1 MKGYCNNEVLAREG
15 IDTGRALPI
24 KTMALQCNNEV
35 LAREG
40 IDTIEAFIDISL
52 DFLSNNE
59 VLAREGIDTIFERFA
74 SSEIFLVTMRY

>member
-1 MKGYCNNEVLAREG
+1 MRSNNEVLAREG

-40 IDTIEAFIDISL
+40 IDTVNVVVSMINI
-52 DFLSNNE
+52 
-59 VLAREGIDTIFERFA
+59 GYT
-74 SSEIFLVTMRY
+74 VTMRY